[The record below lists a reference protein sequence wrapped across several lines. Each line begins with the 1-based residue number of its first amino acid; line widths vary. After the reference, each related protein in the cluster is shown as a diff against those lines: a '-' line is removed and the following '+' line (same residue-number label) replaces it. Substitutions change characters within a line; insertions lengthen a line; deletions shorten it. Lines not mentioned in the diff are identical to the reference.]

1 MQKHLSTSFINY
13 DNGIVVSELHGIFNQ
28 KSAEE
33 YQKALFSLVMS
44 LNNQPFGLLADISR
58 VEGATPEAFDIVKRI
73 INRLPE
79 FGLVAKAYVY
89 KGPVIKGMMFQR
101 IPELEQLEY
110 SFFTDRNTASDW
122 LTKEYQRQISS
133 HS

>member
-44 LNNQPFGLLADISR
+44 LNNQPFALLADISR

-110 SFFTDRNTASDW
+110 SFFTDRNTAFDW

>member
-1 MQKHLSTSFINY
+1 MHKHLSTSFINY

-44 LNNQPFGLLADISR
+44 LNNQPFALLADISR

-73 INRLPE
+73 VNRLPE

-101 IPELEQLEY
+101 IPELKQLEY

-122 LTKEYQRQISS
+122 LPKEYQRQISS

>member
-1 MQKHLSTSFINY
+1 MQRNLSKSFIEY
-13 DNGIVVSELHGIFNQ
+13 KNGIVAIELRGVFNQ
-28 KSAEE
+28 QSAED
-33 YQKALFSLVMS
+33 YQKALFCLVMK
-44 LNNQPFGLLADISR
+44 LNYAPFALLADISR
-58 VEGATPEAFDIVKRI
+58 VEGATPEAFDIVKSI

-89 KGPVIKGMMFQR
+89 RGPVIKGMMFQR

-110 SFFTDRNTASDW
+110 SFFTDIEVASDW
-122 LTKEYQRQISS
+122 LTKEYQRHISS

>member
-1 MQKHLSTSFINY
+1 MQNKLSTSFIRY
-13 DNGIVVSELHGIFNQ
+13 ENGIVVTELGGIFNQ
-28 KSAEE
+28 RSAEE
-33 YQKALFSLVMS
+33 YYEALFSLVMK
-44 LNNQPFGLLADISR
+44 LNQRPFALLADISR

-101 IPELEQLEY
+101 IPELKQLEY
-110 SFFTDRNTASDW
+110 SFFTNRNTASDW

>member
-1 MQKHLSTSFINY
+1 MQNKLSTSFIRY
-13 DNGIVVSELHGIFNQ
+13 ENGIVVTELGGIFNQ
-28 KSAEE
+28 RSAEE
-33 YQKALFSLVMS
+33 YHEALFSLVMK
-44 LNNQPFGLLADISR
+44 LNQQPFALLADISR

-79 FGLVAKAYVY
+79 MGLVAKAYVY

-101 IPELEQLEY
+101 IPELKRMEY
-110 SFFTDRNTASDW
+110 SFFTDLDIAFDW